1 MTSNIC
7 TVTEKSQCEQMC
19 MQPSSFI
26 EPTIPHWH
34 PSTAGMT
41 TKPFPFQW
49 MELSDEE
56 AAKLKEAYPVSALN
70 NMVRYNNDLLMPR
83 EFVAAAEQLYNFQ
96 VRDDDIWI
104 VTFPKAGTT
113 WTQERIVKQS
123 RIFKPNFTPRK
134 TLNCNSF
141 DTFSEQN

>member
-1 MTSNIC
+1 
-7 TVTEKSQCEQMC
+7 
-19 MQPSSFI
+19 
-26 EPTIPHWH
+26 
-34 PSTAGMT
+34 MT

-83 EFVAAAEQLYNFQ
+83 EFVAVAEQLYNFQ
-96 VRDDDIWI
+96 VREDDIWI

-113 WTQERIVKQS
+113 WTQERE
-123 RIFKPNFTPRK
+123 
-134 TLNCNSF
+134 L
-141 DTFSEQN
+141 